1 MRHPARGSAL
11 GDPVAMNAPDAQ
23 AVDPRVY
30 ARRWWTLAV
39 LSLSLV
45 LIGLDNTVLNVA
57 LPTIQRTFSAT
68 ASDLQWMVDAYVLV
82 FAGLL
87 LTMGALGDRFGRAR
101 ALQVGLI
108 VFTLSSL
115 AATLSTEVSH
125 LIAAR
130 VAMGIGG
137 ALIMPS
143 TLSIIANV
151 FPRAERARAITI
163 WAGVSGLG
171 VGLGPLIGGLLIENF
186 QWSAVFLINVP
197 IALIALLLGFFLVPE
212 SRDPSGARLDLPGAV
227 LSIGAVGALVYAII
241 EAPAAGWT
249 DPGILA
255 FFGAAAVLGLAFAWR
270 ETHTSAPML
279 DLALFRNARFTAGA
293 GAIALTF
300 FAMFGMIF
308 GLTQYLQF
316 VLGKTALE
324 AGALMVTLAIGIPVG
339 ARISLKAVAHAGT
352 NKVMGGGLVLVAAIL
367 LSLTLW
373 TPTTETWVVS
383 ATLFVLAIAMANV
396 MAPGTAAVMGAVPE
410 AKAGVGSAMNDL
422 LRQLGGA
429 LGVAVIGSV
438 INTAYRDRMVDVVAG
453 LPAQAARAVGDSV
466 GAAVAIGS
474 RLGGPAGDAL
484 TVAARASFVDALMP
498 AAIVAAAIALAT
510 AAVVVR
516 AMPPRAA
523 LEPVAF
529 ESAPVSATAD
539 EAGRAA
545 VGTGAGH

>member
-1 MRHPARGSAL
+1 
-11 GDPVAMNAPDAQ
+11 MNALDAQ
-23 AVDPRVY
+23 SVDPRVY
-30 ARRWWTLAV
+30 ARRWWTLGV
-39 LSLSLV
+39 LALSLV

-57 LPTIQRTFSAT
+57 LPTIQRTFAAT

-87 LTMGALGDRFGRAR
+87 LVMGALGDRFGRAR
-101 ALQVGLI
+101 ALQVGLVI
-108 VFTLSSL
+108 FTVSSL
-115 AATLSTEVSH
+115 GATLSTEVSH
-125 LIAAR
+125 LIVAR

-143 TLSIIANV
+143 TLSVIANV
-151 FPRAERARAITI
+151 FPREERAKAITI

-212 SRDPSGARLDLPGAV
+212 SRDPSGASLDLPGAV
-227 LSIGAVGALVYAII
+227 LSIGAVSALVYGII

-255 FFGAAAVLGLAFAWR
+255 WFGAAAVLGIAFAWR
-270 ETHTSAPML
+270 ETHTPEPML
-279 DLALFRNARFTAGA
+279 DLSLFRNARFTAGA

-300 FAMFGMIF
+300 FAMFGIIF

-352 NKVMGGGLVLVAAIL
+352 NKVMGGGLVLVALIL

-383 ATLFVLAIAMANV
+383 ATLFLLAIAMANV

-438 INTAYRDRMVDVVAG
+438 INTVYRDRMVDVVAG
-453 LPAQAARAVGDSV
+453 LPAQAARAAGDSV
-466 GAAVAIGS
+466 GAAVAIGA
-474 RLGGPAGDAL
+474 RIGGQAGDAL

-498 AAIVAAAIALAT
+498 AAIVAAAIALTT
-510 AAVVVR
+510 AALVVR
-516 AMPPRAA
+516 AMPARAA
-523 LEPVAF
+523 LEPVGAV
-529 ESAPVSATAD
+529 EPVSAAGAAD
-539 EAGRAA
+539 AAGRAA
-545 VGTGAGH
+545 ATGSGAGH

>member
-1 MRHPARGSAL
+1 
-11 GDPVAMNAPDAQ
+11 MNAHDAQ
-23 AVDPRVY
+23 SVAARVH
-30 ARRWWTLAV
+30 ARRWWTLGV
-39 LSLSLV
+39 LCLSLV
-45 LIGLDNTVLNVA
+45 LIGLDNTILNVA
-57 LPTIQRTFSAT
+57 LPTIQRTFAAT

-101 ALQVGLI
+101 ALQAGLI
-108 VFTLSSL
+108 LFALSSFS
-115 AATLSTEVSH
+115 ASFATEVSH

-143 TLSIIANV
+143 TLSVIANV
-151 FPRAERARAITI
+151 FDRDERAKAITI

-171 VGLGPLIGGLLIENF
+171 IGLGPLVGGLLIENF
-186 QWSAVFLINVP
+186 AWSSVFLINVP
-197 IALIALLLGFFLVPE
+197 IAILALLLGLVLVPE
-212 SRDPSGARLDLPGAV
+212 SRDPSGASLDLPGAI

-241 EAPAAGWT
+241 EAPGTGWT
-249 DPGILA
+249 DPLILGM
-255 FFGAAAVLGLAFAWR
+255 FGAAAVLGLAFAWR
-270 ETHTSAPML
+270 ETHTDAPML
-279 DLALFRNARFTAGA
+279 ELSLFRNPRFTAGA

-324 AGALMVTLAIGIPVG
+324 AGALMVSLAFGIPIG

-352 NKVMGGGLVLVAAIL
+352 NKVMGGGLVLVALIL

-373 TPTTETWVVS
+373 TPTTDTWIVS
-383 ATLFVLAIAMANV
+383 GTLFVLAIAMANV
-396 MAPGTAAVMGAVPE
+396 MAPGTSAVMGAVPE

-438 INTAYRDRMVDVVAG
+438 INTAYREGMADVVTG
-453 LPAQAARAVGDSV
+453 LPAQAAQAAGDSV
-466 GAAVAIGS
+466 GAAVAIAA
-474 RLGGPAGDAL
+474 RVGGPAGDAL
-484 TVAARASFVDALMP
+484 AAAARVSFVDALMP
-498 AAIVAAAIALAT
+498 AAIIAAAIALAT
-510 AAVVVR
+510 AALVVR
-516 AMPPRAA
+516 AMPARAA
-523 LEPVAF
+523 LEPDPVAAT
-529 ESAPVSATAD
+529 SADSAA
-539 EAGRAA
+539 RSA
-545 VGTGAGH
+545 VGSPAGH